1 MKPNQAT
8 GEVESSAEATR
19 SMLAAIVES
28 AEDAIAGKTLDGV
41 VTSWN
46 GAAERIFGYGA
57 AEMIGQPIALLAP
70 PEAVDEMPRILDRI
84 RRGERIAHYETQR
97 RHKDGRIIDVALTI
111 SPIRDAVG
119 RIIGAS
125 KIARDI
131 TDAKRTTSA
140 LVEREALL
148 RSVLDTVP
156 DGMVVIDEHG
166 IIQSFSAAAE
176 RMFGYTADEVC
187 GRNVSILMA
196 SPYRENH
203 DGYLARYLATGERRI
218 IGLSRIVTGRRKDGL
233 VFPLQLWVGEVREGG
248 RRLFTGFVHDLTQR
262 QQTLKQVQELQTELT
277 HVSRLT
283 EMGQMASALA
293 HEINQPLTAVT
304 NYLEAAR
311 RMLARTDAAAGT
323 RAASILENASAQ
335 VVRATQIIH
344 RLREFVRKGE
354 SDRRPAPI
362 GMLVEEASALALIG
376 ARDRGAKVDLRIAA
390 ELPEI
395 AVDRIQIEQVVVNLV
410 RNAIEAMEGGARQEL
425 TVTAAP
431 GVDGGVEISVADT
444 GPGIAP
450 QAAERLFQ
458 PFVTTKQNGMG
469 IGLSICR
476 AIVEAHGG
484 ALRAEPNPAGGTIFR
499 FTLPTVL

>member
-1 MKPNQAT
+1 
-8 GEVESSAEATR
+8 
-19 SMLAAIVES
+19 MLAAIIEF
-28 AEDAIAGKTLDGV
+28 AEDAIVGKTLDGV

-46 GAAERIFGYGA
+46 QAAERIFGYSA
-57 AEMIGQPIALLAP
+57 AEMVGRPILVLAT
-70 PEAVDEMPRILDRI
+70 PETAEEIPRILGAI
-84 RRGERIAHYETQR
+84 RRGERIGHYETR
-97 RHKDGRIIDVALTI
+97 RRCKDGRIIDVALTI
-111 SPIRDAVG
+111 SPIRDPAG
-119 RIIGAS
+119 RIVGAS

-131 TDAKRTTSA
+131 TDAKRTAAA

-176 RMFGYTADEVC
+176 RMFGYTAAEVC
-187 GRNVSILMA
+187 GCNVSVLMA
-196 SPYRENH
+196 SPYQENH
-203 DGYLARYLATGERRI
+203 DGYIARYLATGERRI
-218 IGLSRIVTGRRKDGL
+218 IGQTREVTGLRKDGSAL
-233 VFPLQLWVGEVREGG
+233 PHELAVGEVCSGD
-248 RRLFTGFVHDLTQR
+248 RRLFVGFTHDLTRR
-262 QQTLKQVQELQTELT
+262 QQTVKQMQQLQSELR

-304 NYLEAAR
+304 NYIEAAR
-311 RMLARTDAAAGT
+311 RVLAQTDAAAGM

-362 GMLVEEASALALIG
+362 GRLVEGASALALIG
-376 ARDRGAKVDLRIAA
+376 ARDRGAKVDLRIAS

-425 TVTAAP
+425 TVTAAL

-450 QAAERLFQ
+450 EVAERLFQ
-458 PFVTTKQNGMG
+458 PFVTTKQNGIG
-469 IGLSICR
+469 IGLSICHS
-476 AIVEAHGG
+476 IVEAHGG
-484 ALRAEPNPAGGTIFR
+484 ALGAEPNPAGGTIFR
-499 FTLPTVL
+499 FTLPTGL